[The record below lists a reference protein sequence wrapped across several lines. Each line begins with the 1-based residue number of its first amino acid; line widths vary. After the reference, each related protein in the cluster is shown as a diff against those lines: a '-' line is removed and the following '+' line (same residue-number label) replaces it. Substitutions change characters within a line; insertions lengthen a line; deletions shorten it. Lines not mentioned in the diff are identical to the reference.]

1 MDCLNL
7 TELGIL
13 PLFRHPKH
21 RKGSY
26 EHKNQVEFYKNVGR
40 GESCASRE
48 EDTEE
53 MHAMSEHFRKRY
65 RFQPK
70 TVEALA
76 LLIEGRLKPKART
89 NHAFTVMQKL
99 CIALRFYATGTHQ
112 MEVGDGEGASQA
124 SCSRIIKE
132 VSAALADQAEQLGV
146 FSLDPEIL
154 ATVATGF
161 YGFNG
166 SKFNKNVTRS
176 MHFRWNSRVKK
187 FVSEVLKTF
196 CLQSYLIVLGQ

>member
-7 TELGIL
+7 TALGLI
-13 PLFRHPKH
+13 PLFRHPRH

-26 EHKNQVEFYKNVGR
+26 EHKDQVEFYRNVER
-40 GESCASRE
+40 GDDSGGSGEDDVEGDSC
-48 EDTEE
+48 T
-53 MHAMSEHFRKRY
+53 SEHFRKRY

-76 LLIEGRLKPKART
+76 LLIEGRLKPKATT

-112 MEVGDGEGASQA
+112 IEVGDGEGASQA

-132 VSAALADQAEQLGV
+132 VSCVLAEQAEQLVV

-161 YGFNG
+161 YGFSG
-166 SKFNKNVTRS
+166 SKFIVRTCVSGTRS
-176 MHFRWNSRVKK
+176 R
-187 FVSEVLKTF
+187 SEM
-196 CLQSYLIVLGQ
+196 